1 MKHPFKVGETYR
13 NELGEY
19 EVVSI
24 DESTMLIRYSG
35 GTEQDAEI
43 AFQQRIWERIQD
55 EESMER
61 QAEERR
67 TKSKSRRRSSTQL
80 GAAFHGLIDTD
91 FQASIRGT
99 SWRART
105 GLGGLLARR
114 LSTLTGKEFESRVVA
129 RQSRVFVVMPNAFAP
144 DKSLHEAKFEFIL
157 DDEGASY
164 SFYVEKNN
172 GEMDDSWDWLRVLDA
187 LTNDAAIQDAVK
199 KAMEAYDLHWKIYLT
214 KPEGD
219 RILAATVTATPG
231 GLTLHIEA
239 DDQDHELDWI
249 GIVAYL
255 ENLNVNDWCDL
266 YLTHFM
272 PKEEA
277 IDLGVGIAD
286 EVAKAWN
293 ALMPLYLAA
302 VDREG

>member
-1 MKHPFKVGETYR
+1 MKHPFKIGETYR

-19 EVVSI
+19 EVISI
-24 DESTMLIRYSG
+24 DESTMLIRYSD

-55 EESMER
+55 EETMKR
-61 QAEERR
+61 QADERR
-67 TKSKSRRRSSTQL
+67 TKSKSRRRSSARL
-80 GAAFHGLIDTD
+80 GASFHGLVDTD
-91 FQASIRGT
+91 FKDSIQGT
-99 SWRART
+99 NWRART

-129 RQSRVFVVMPNAFAP
+129 RQPRVFVVMPNAFNP
-144 DKSLHEAKFEFIL
+144 DKSLHEAKFEFFL
-157 DDEGASY
+157 TDNGAYY

-172 GEMDDSWDWLRVLDA
+172 GEMDESWDWLRVLDA
-187 LTNDAAIQDAVK
+187 LTNDVAIQDATK
-199 KAMEAYDLHWKIYLT
+199 KAMEEYGLQWSIYLT
-214 KPEGD
+214 TPEGD
-219 RILAATVTATPG
+219 RIRAATVAATPD

-266 YLTHFM
+266 YLMQSM

-277 IDLGVGIAD
+277 IDLGVSIAD
-286 EVAKAWN
+286 KVAKVWN

>member
-24 DESTMLIRYSG
+24 DESTMLIRYSDG
-35 GTEQDAEI
+35 NEQDAEI

-55 EESMER
+55 EEAMER
-61 QAEERR
+61 EAEERR
-67 TKSKSRRRSSTQL
+67 TRSKSRRRSSARL
-80 GAAFHGLIDTD
+80 GSAFHGLADTD
-91 FQASIRGT
+91 FQISIRGT

-114 LSTLTGKEFESRVVA
+114 MSTLTGKEFESRVVA
-129 RQSRVFVVMPNAFAP
+129 RQSRVFVVMPNAFNP
-144 DKSLHEAKFEFIL
+144 DKSLHEAKFEFSL
-157 DDEGASY
+157 DDEGAYY

-199 KAMEAYDLHWKIYLT
+199 KAMEAYELHWEVRLNKADGSYIH
-214 KPEGD
+214 
-219 RILAATVTATPG
+219 AATVTATSD
-231 GLTLHIEA
+231 GLTLHIET
-239 DDQDHELDWI
+239 DDQDHALDWI
-249 GIVAYL
+249 GIIAYL
-255 ENLNVNDWCDL
+255 ENLSVNDWCDL
-266 YLTHFM
+266 HLIHFI

-277 IDLGVGIAD
+277 IGLGIGIAD
-286 EVAKAWN
+286 EVAKTWN

>member
-19 EVVSI
+19 EVISI
-24 DESTMLIRYSG
+24 DESNMLIRYSD

-55 EESMER
+55 EEAMER

-67 TKSKSRRRSSTQL
+67 TRSKSRRRSSARL
-80 GAAFHGLIDTD
+80 GSSFHGLVDSD
-91 FQASIRGT
+91 FQDSIQGT

-129 RQSRVFVVMPNAFAP
+129 RQSRVFVVMPNAFNP
-144 DKSLHEAKFEFIL
+144 DKSLHEAKFHFSL
-157 DDEGASY
+157 NDEGANY
-164 SFYVEKNN
+164 NFYVEKNN

-187 LTNDAAIQDAVK
+187 LTNDVAIQDAVK
-199 KAMEAYDLHWKIYLT
+199 KAMETYELQWHIYLT
-214 KPEGD
+214 KAEGSCT
-219 RILAATVTATPG
+219 RAATVTATSG
-231 GLTLHIEA
+231 GLTLRIEA
-239 DDQDHELDWI
+239 DGQEHELDWI
-249 GIVAYL
+249 GIIAYL
-255 ENLNVNDWCDL
+255 ENLDVNDWCDL

-277 IDLGVGIAD
+277 IDLGVGIAN
-286 EVAKAWN
+286 EVVKAWN

-302 VDREG
+302 VDR